1 MRTRGGPGVSPD
13 PPATL
18 VAGSNVWARA
28 NVAAYLRLIRAGF
41 RSQSAYRLAMVAGL
55 FTNVVFGFVK
65 AAILFATVN
74 AAGGDL
80 HGYDLGLMSAY
91 VWLSQGLL
99 SAVAAMGQAEIGER
113 IKSGDIAVDFTRPL
127 DLQTWHLCQDLGR
140 GLYTLLPRGV
150 PSVLVGAATFGL
162 TMPTTALPYVLGV
175 VSLLAAM
182 ALSFYCRYA
191 VSILGFWVVETRG
204 LTLLYSVVSTFLMGL
219 AVPVRLFPEWL
230 ALIANAT
237 PFPSILMAPIDV
249 FSGRVLGWEAARV
262 IAIQLMW
269 ALLIAVIGR
278 VLTRAGRIKMEVQ
291 GG

>member
-1 MRTRGGPGVSPD
+1 MSPD

-41 RSQSAYRLAMVAGL
+41 RSQSAYRHAMVAGL

-175 VSLLAAM
+175 VSLLA
-182 ALSFYCRYA
+182 
-191 VSILGFWVVETRG
+191 GFWVVETRG